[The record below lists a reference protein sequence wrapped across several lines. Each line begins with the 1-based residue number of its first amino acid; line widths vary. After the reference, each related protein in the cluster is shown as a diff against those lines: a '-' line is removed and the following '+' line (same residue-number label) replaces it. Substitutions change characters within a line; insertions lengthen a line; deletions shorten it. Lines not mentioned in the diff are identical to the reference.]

1 MPFTPTRRWLLKQRL
16 EESGS
21 DRGRIGREV
30 ESPGAPLPGAFVDRP
45 VASVAHE
52 QRRMLENGGMGEILL
67 SIRAFAG
74 ADLSSAG
81 PTGD

>member
-1 MPFTPTRRWLLKQRL
+1 
-16 EESGS
+16 
-21 DRGRIGREV
+21 
-30 ESPGAPLPGAFVDRP
+30 
-45 VASVAHE
+45 
-52 QRRMLENGGMGEILL
+52 MLENGGMGEILL